1 MLKYEWKMWFAK
13 LVGLMLIQSIKLWDL
28 TTQNPKKVKLVQK
41 RRETEAHAEA
51 AKSTETYQPVGE
63 GRWCTG

>member
-51 AKSTETYQPVGE
+51 AKSTETYQPVDE